1 MSGIERDIISL
12 SCSYSSANSLLWY
25 RQYPAS
31 APEFLCAILHA
42 NGEVLR
48 KANIVDQDPGFSAK
62 MNENKTHVNLEIFS
76 VLQCSGVHNDRKT
89 NCTVQI
95 PHLLY
100 CGKTLKH
107 LAQFFHRNLEG
118 LPFNMK
124 NMKKHEKNVYAYKKL
139 I

>member
-25 RQYPAS
+25 RQYPGS
-31 APEFLCAILHA
+31 APAILHA

-48 KANIVDQDPGFSAK
+48 KANIVDQDPRFSAK

-76 VLQCSGVHNDRKT
+76 VDLQDLPKECSGVHNDRKT

-107 LAQFFHRNLEG
+107 LAYRIFHRNLEG

-124 NMKKHEKNVYAYKKL
+124 NMKKTYML